1 MLKYLSSL
9 DSTAVAL
16 AWKSL
21 QEAKAVVCAVQ
32 GALAVT
38 HFYLFLSA
46 AFTAKFHGNIVIEN
60 NVNFPL
66 GLFFPSEHITFLLA
80 K

>member
-38 HFYLFLSA
+38 HFYLFLS
-46 AFTAKFHGNIVIEN
+46 TAKFHGNIVIEN